1 MNIMYL
7 YSSSIKALLLGKSTF
22 RPLILLLLSSLFAS
36 LLWGQQTFQIEWEK
50 ELINENGATHLE
62 LLHVEAMDSSVI
74 VAGTIST
81 VNGNRMCVARYDAE
95 GEIEWEKI
103 LDTEIKMRLLD
114 MSLFENHIYIMG
126 NEDRGQ
132 TDFNPIHY
140 AKLNVEGDLLWHN
153 DLGEE
158 VGIFAYGSQLEVA
171 DQGIYIRGREEHS
184 LFGHQHWIA
193 NMELQGQLQWKQS
206 FDYQGEGFYLSQMH
220 INNKGQIGVL
230 GSFQGI
236 SYPFFMIFN
245 EAGEMEGSFPKD
257 SLYSKVYSINSVSSD
272 KQGNWL
278 LAGEKELEEFG
289 PLEAIALKLDPK
301 GKIIWSLKEDSGES
315 SKGVYVTALGEGKTF
330 LCYEIE
336 DSPEFIRFM
345 LLDSNGVEIWTKDH
359 SQTDISRIN
368 QVHVTKNEE
377 IFVYVTNV
385 SPDGHWLRRLL
396 KFSSDGALTGPV
408 ELPQRARSLSANKE
422 YIYFCTIN
430 HPTKNHSTVF
440 SLSADSLTE
449 YFVSAKTGQPYSDW
463 QTSSLVSQ
471 DNFIWTYNI
480 SFPSYSRWILSIN
493 KLDSKGE
500 EIWSID
506 KQVKRSA
513 SRSNLFALDSDNN
526 SLLVYDSLL
535 QSENQ
540 LITLAKY
547 NPEGKRAFT
556 FVFDT
561 TEQVTTVALTT
572 DTDNNIYVC
581 YYDEDYQIFFSKIA
595 ADGQLLWTT
604 DYQVQGNVDKISR
617 FSMHASIDSKLI
629 AIININIYSSGE
641 RSNIIQF
648 DSRGNLEWSREFG
661 DTLGLR
667 FIEGFKLNNKQ
678 DITAW
683 GGITIF
689 SPGFFQLNSAGEV
702 LWEDIETNSYR
713 LINGITH
720 DLEGN
725 TYACFS
731 GGDVRIKK
739 IDPLGNTIK
748 TVEHQIPG
756 HSYYYNAATIN
767 FTNQGILILGEYHNE
782 ESSLKYIFE
791 MLLDDDLNLIESR
804 VDANTIGVVSKTA
817 IKDNNTVYAAITQG
831 DRYGYSTTLLREY
844 TLPILNIQEEPYP
857 EKFLTAF
864 PNPVQSQLQV
874 LIPPEIKSIQKINLY
889 DINGRKVKEFN
900 GFSYMPGD
908 QKLHFRLPAQL
919 IDGTYILS
927 LHTPEGI
934 YTGKIIKGR

>member
-1 MNIMYL
+1 MYL
-7 YSSSIKALLLGKSTF
+7 YSSTIKALLPGKSILRAF
-22 RPLILLLLSSLFAS
+22 SLLLLSSLCAS
-36 LLWGQQTFQIEWEK
+36 SLWGQQTLQIEWEK
-50 ELINENGATHLE
+50 ELINEKGSTHLE
-62 LLHVEAMDSSVI
+62 LLYVEATDSSAI

-81 VNGNRMCVARYDAE
+81 INGDRMYVARYDVE
-95 GEIEWEKI
+95 GEIEWERI
-103 LDTEIKMRLLD
+103 IETDIKTRLVG
-114 MSLFENHIYIMG
+114 MSFFDNHIYIMG
-126 NEDRGQ
+126 NEGRKQ
-132 TDFNPIHY
+132 TDVNPIHY
-140 AKLNVEGDLLWHN
+140 AKLNLEGDLLWHY

-158 VGIFAYGSQLEVA
+158 VDIFAYGSQLEVT

-184 LFGHQHWIA
+184 LMGHQHWIA
-193 NMELQGQLQWKQS
+193 RMDLQGQLQWKQS
-206 FDYQGEGFYLSQMH
+206 FDYQGEGFYVRHLH
-220 INNKGQIGVL
+220 INTQGQIGVL
-230 GSFQGI
+230 GSFRGV

-257 SLYSKVYSINSVSSD
+257 SLYSKVYSINSFSSD

-359 SQTDISRIN
+359 SQTEISRVN
-368 QVHVTKNEE
+368 QVQVTKNEE
-377 IFVYVTNV
+377 IFVYIANV
-385 SPDGHWLRRLL
+385 SPDGQWLRRLL

-408 ELPQRARSLSANKE
+408 ELPQRPRSLSANKE
-422 YIYFCTIN
+422 YIYFCKID
-430 HPTKNHSTVF
+430 HPTKNHSAVF

-449 YFVSAKTGQPYSDW
+449 YFVSAKTGQQYSDW

-471 DNFIWTYNI
+471 DDFIWTYNI
-480 SFPSYSRWILSIN
+480 SFPSNSRWILSIN

-506 KQVKRSA
+506 KQVKWSA

-561 TEQVTTVALTT
+561 TEQVTPAALTT

-581 YYDEDYQIFFSKIA
+581 YYDEDYQISFSKIA

-604 DYQVQGNVDKISR
+604 DYQVSGSVNS
-617 FSMHASIDSKLI
+617 FSNFRMSVSGENKLV
-629 AIININIYSSGE
+629 AIIDIDTSFLRFQNNILQFDQQGELEWTREITSSLHLENLDFNINHQQNITAWARDFFTYDPIIFQLSSSGE
-641 RSNIIQF
+641 I
-648 DSRGNLEWSREFG
+648 
-661 DTLGLR
+661 
-667 FIEGFKLNNKQ
+667 
-678 DITAW
+678 
-683 GGITIF
+683 
-689 SPGFFQLNSAGEV
+689 
-702 LWEDIETNSYR
+702 LWENIEADGYR
-713 LINGITH
+713 ELNGIAH
-720 DLEGN
+720 DDDGN
-725 TYACFS
+725 AFACFS
-731 GGDVRIKK
+731 GEDVKIKK

-748 TVEHQIPG
+748 TIEHQVPG
-756 HSYYYNAATIN
+756 HTYCYNAETIN
-767 FTNQGILILGEYHNE
+767 YTDQGIFILGEYHNE

-804 VDANTIGVVSKTA
+804 VDSNTIGVVSKTA

-831 DRYGYSTTLLREY
+831 DRDDYSTTLLREY
-844 TLPILNIQEEPYP
+844 TLPMLNIQEEPYP
-857 EKFLTAF
+857 EKFLIAF
-864 PNPVQSQLQV
+864 PNPVRSQLKV
-874 LIPPEIKSIQKINLY
+874 LIPPEIQSIQNISLY

-919 IDGTYILS
+919 IEGTYILT
-927 LHTPEGI
+927 LHTPEGL
-934 YTGKIIKGR
+934 YTGKIIKNR

>member
-1 MNIMYL
+1 MYL
-7 YSSSIKALLLGKSTF
+7 YSSTIKALLPGKSILRAF
-22 RPLILLLLSSLFAS
+22 SLLLLSSLCAS
-36 LLWGQQTFQIEWEK
+36 SLWGQQTLQIEWEK
-50 ELINENGATHLE
+50 ELINEKGSTHLE
-62 LLHVEAMDSSVI
+62 LLYVEATDSSAI

-81 VNGNRMCVARYDAE
+81 INGDRMYVARYDVE
-95 GEIEWEKI
+95 GEIEWERI
-103 LDTEIKMRLLD
+103 IETDIKTRLVG
-114 MSLFENHIYIMG
+114 MSFFDNHIYIMG
-126 NEDRGQ
+126 NEGRKQ
-132 TDFNPIHY
+132 TDVNPIHY
-140 AKLNVEGDLLWHN
+140 AKLNLEGDLLWHY

-158 VGIFAYGSQLEVA
+158 VDIFAYGSQLEVT

-184 LFGHQHWIA
+184 LMGHQHWIA
-193 NMELQGQLQWKQS
+193 RMDLQGQLQWKQS
-206 FDYQGEGFYLSQMH
+206 FDYQGEGFYVRHLH
-220 INNKGQIGVL
+220 INTQGQIGVL
-230 GSFQGI
+230 GSFRGV

-257 SLYSKVYSINSVSSD
+257 SLYSKVYSINSFSSD

-359 SQTDISRIN
+359 SQTEISRVN
-368 QVHVTKNEE
+368 QVQVTKNEE
-377 IFVYVTNV
+377 IFVYIANV
-385 SPDGHWLRRLL
+385 SPDGQWLRRLL

-408 ELPQRARSLSANKE
+408 ELPQRPRSLSANKE
-422 YIYFCTIN
+422 YIYFCKID
-430 HPTKNHSTVF
+430 HPTKNHSAVF

-471 DNFIWTYNI
+471 DDFIWTYNI
-480 SFPSYSRWILSIN
+480 SFPSNSRWILSIN

-506 KQVKRSA
+506 KQVKWSA

-561 TEQVTTVALTT
+561 TEQVTPAALTT

-581 YYDEDYQIFFSKIA
+581 YYDEDYQISFSKIA

-604 DYQVQGNVDKISR
+604 DYQVSGSVNS
-617 FSMHASIDSKLI
+617 FSNFRMSVSGENKLV
-629 AIININIYSSGE
+629 AIIDIDTSFLRFQNNILQFDQQGELEWTREITSSLHLENLDFNINHQQNITAWARDFFTYDPIIFQLSSSGE
-641 RSNIIQF
+641 I
-648 DSRGNLEWSREFG
+648 
-661 DTLGLR
+661 
-667 FIEGFKLNNKQ
+667 
-678 DITAW
+678 
-683 GGITIF
+683 
-689 SPGFFQLNSAGEV
+689 
-702 LWEDIETNSYR
+702 LWENIEADGYR
-713 LINGITH
+713 ELNGIAH
-720 DLEGN
+720 DDDGIAF
-725 TYACFS
+725 ACFS
-731 GGDVRIKK
+731 GEDVKIKK

-748 TVEHQIPG
+748 TIEHQVPG
-756 HSYYYNAATIN
+756 HTYCYNAETIN
-767 FTNQGILILGEYHNE
+767 YTDQGIFILGEYHNE

-804 VDANTIGVVSKTA
+804 VDSNTIGVVSKTA

-831 DRYGYSTTLLREY
+831 DRDDYSTTLLREY
-844 TLPILNIQEEPYP
+844 TLPMLNIQEEPYP
-857 EKFLTAF
+857 EKFLIAF
-864 PNPVQSQLQV
+864 PNPVRSQLKV
-874 LIPPEIKSIQKINLY
+874 LIPPEIQSIQNISLY

-919 IDGTYILS
+919 IEGTYILT
-927 LHTPEGI
+927 LHTPEGL
-934 YTGKIIKGR
+934 YTGKIIKNR

>member
-1 MNIMYL
+1 MYL
-7 YSSSIKALLLGKSTF
+7 YSSTIKALLPGKSILRAF
-22 RPLILLLLSSLFAS
+22 SLLLLSSLCAS
-36 LLWGQQTFQIEWEK
+36 SLWGQQTLQIEWEK
-50 ELINENGATHLE
+50 ELINEKGSTHLE
-62 LLHVEAMDSSVI
+62 LLYVEATDSSAI

-81 VNGNRMCVARYDAE
+81 INGDRMYVARYDVE
-95 GEIEWEKI
+95 GEIEWERI
-103 LDTEIKMRLLD
+103 IETDIKTRLVG
-114 MSLFENHIYIMG
+114 MSFFDNHIYIMG
-126 NEDRGQ
+126 NEGRKQ
-132 TDFNPIHY
+132 TDVNPIHY
-140 AKLNVEGDLLWHN
+140 AKLNLEGDLLWHY

-158 VGIFAYGSQLEVA
+158 VDIFAYGSQLEVT

-184 LFGHQHWIA
+184 LMGHQHWIA
-193 NMELQGQLQWKQS
+193 RMDLQGQLQWKQS
-206 FDYQGEGFYLSQMH
+206 FDYQGEGFYVRHLH
-220 INNKGQIGVL
+220 INTQGQIGVL
-230 GSFQGI
+230 GSFRGV

-257 SLYSKVYSINSVSSD
+257 SLYSKVYSINSFSSD

-359 SQTDISRIN
+359 SQTEISRVN
-368 QVHVTKNEE
+368 QVQVTKNEE
-377 IFVYVTNV
+377 IFVYIANV
-385 SPDGHWLRRLL
+385 SPDGQWLRRLL

-408 ELPQRARSLSANKE
+408 ELPQRPRSLSANKE
-422 YIYFCTIN
+422 YIYFCKID
-430 HPTKNHSTVF
+430 HPTKNHSAVF

-449 YFVSAKTGQPYSDW
+449 YFVSAKTGQQYSDW

-471 DNFIWTYNI
+471 DDFIWTYNI
-480 SFPSYSRWILSIN
+480 SFPSNSRWILSIN

-506 KQVKRSA
+506 KQVKWSA

-561 TEQVTTVALTT
+561 TEQVTPAALTT

-581 YYDEDYQIFFSKIA
+581 YYDEDYQISFSKIA

-604 DYQVQGNVDKISR
+604 DYQVSGSVNS
-617 FSMHASIDSKLI
+617 FSNFRMSVSGENKLV
-629 AIININIYSSGE
+629 AIIDIDTSFLRFQNNILQFDQQGELEWTREITSSLHLENLDFNINHQQNITAWARDFFTYDPIIFQLSSSGE
-641 RSNIIQF
+641 I
-648 DSRGNLEWSREFG
+648 
-661 DTLGLR
+661 
-667 FIEGFKLNNKQ
+667 
-678 DITAW
+678 
-683 GGITIF
+683 
-689 SPGFFQLNSAGEV
+689 
-702 LWEDIETNSYR
+702 LWENIEADGYR
-713 LINGITH
+713 ELNGIAH
-720 DLEGN
+720 DDDGIAF
-725 TYACFS
+725 ACFS
-731 GGDVRIKK
+731 GEDVKIKK

-748 TVEHQIPG
+748 TIEHQVPG
-756 HSYYYNAATIN
+756 HTYCYNAETIN
-767 FTNQGILILGEYHNE
+767 YTDQGIFILGEYHNE

-804 VDANTIGVVSKTA
+804 VDSNTIGVVSKTA

-831 DRYGYSTTLLREY
+831 DRDDYSTTLLREY
-844 TLPILNIQEEPYP
+844 TLPMLNIQEEPYP
-857 EKFLTAF
+857 EKFLIAF
-864 PNPVQSQLQV
+864 PNPVRSQLKV
-874 LIPPEIKSIQKINLY
+874 LIPPEIQSIQNISLY

-919 IDGTYILS
+919 IEGTYILT
-927 LHTPEGI
+927 LHTPEGL
-934 YTGKIIKGR
+934 YTGKIIKNR